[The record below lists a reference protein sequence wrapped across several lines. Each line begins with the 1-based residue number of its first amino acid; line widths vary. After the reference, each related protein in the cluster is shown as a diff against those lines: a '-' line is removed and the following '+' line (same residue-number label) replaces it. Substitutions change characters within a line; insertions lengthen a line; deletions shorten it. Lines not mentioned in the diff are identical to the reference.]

1 MFNSSRV
8 LVGAMSM
15 HPIVVA
21 LTGSPG
27 TGKSTL
33 ASRLKQHGIHTISL
47 EQVAEA
53 VDALSKSD
61 QTLEVETS
69 KLRNW
74 SWEGEQLCIIDG
86 HLSHHCCID
95 AVLVLRCHPSQLRQ
109 RLERREGYEPDKI
122 ESNIEWE
129 LLSGVWSELIDMHPH
144 VKVMEIDTT
153 HANVPIE
160 PILDFLTNARYS
172 KTVEAYIQE
181 SIDWIGT
188 GNVAES
194 I

>member
-1 MFNSSRV
+1 MFNSSRL

-15 HPIVVA
+15 HQITVA

-33 ASRLKQHGIHTISL
+33 ASRLKQHGIHIISL

-53 VDALSKSD
+53 VDALSKSH

-69 KLRNW
+69 KLGNW
-74 SWEGEQLCIIDG
+74 SWDGDQFCIIDG

-95 AVLVLRCHPSQLRQ
+95 AVIILRCHPSKLRQ
-109 RLERREGYEPDKI
+109 RLEQREGYGSDKI

-129 LLSGVWSELIDMHPH
+129 LLSGVWSELIVLHPH
-144 VKVMEIDTT
+144 VKVIEIDTT

-160 PILDFLTNARYS
+160 PILDFLTNPRHS
-172 KTVEAYIQE
+172 KTVEEYIQE
-181 SIDWIGT
+181 SIDWIGN